1 MRFADLIRRGAL
13 ALLCFAGCSGT
24 AFATDPAVLKA
35 QLEALPGVVQVTQA
49 STPIADTL
57 FFRIDFSQPVDHADP
72 SGPSFNQRMT
82 LLHRGES
89 LPMVL
94 VTEGYGTPQN
104 LRQSE
109 LAYYLQANQLR
120 VEHRFFVPS
129 SPDPQDWSKLD
140 IAQAAADHHAITQSL
155 KTIYAAKWVA
165 TGASKSGMASIYFR
179 YFYPDDVAAT
189 VPYVAPSSHG
199 VYDGRYV
206 QFLSRVGPADCRARL
221 RSFQELALSR
231 RSSLVDSIPD
241 YDYGYL
247 GKDRAFEFM
256 VLELP
261 FAFWQ
266 YQSVALC
273 PAIPVAG
280 ASDSELL
287 DFIDAIVGLSFY
299 ANDTLEYYSP
309 YFYQSATQL
318 GGPRYDDRGL
328 TGLLYPRQDVP
339 ANYPPYVSKTFDSGA
354 MPDIEEWMRTMGQRV
369 LLIYGENDPWS
380 TGAFEVRARNDAH
393 RLYVRGEGG
402 NHGASIARMSDSD
415 RDFALAKLQEWL
427 GLTPLAKQ
435 AIAPARARDLHGID
449 EPTRE
454 ELFLH

>member
-1 MRFADLIRRGAL
+1 MHLPDSFRRIAL
-13 ALLCFAGCSGT
+13 ALLFIIGYSG
-24 AFATDPAVLKA
+24 AAVATDPAVLKA
-35 QLEALPGVVQVTQA
+35 QLEALPGVVHVTQG
-49 STPIADTL
+49 SSPIADTL
-57 FFRIDFSQPVDHADP
+57 FFRIDFSQPVDHANP
-72 SGPSFNQRMT
+72 AGPSFNQRAT
-82 LLHRGES
+82 LLHRDES

-94 VTEGYGTPQN
+94 VTEGYGTPSTV
-104 LRQSE
+104 RQSE

-129 SPDPQDWSKLD
+129 TPDPKDWSKLD
-140 IAQAAADHHAITQSL
+140 IAQAAADHHAITQAF

-189 VPYVAPSSHG
+189 VPYVAPSSKG
-199 VYDGRYV
+199 AYDARYV
-206 QFLSRVGPADCRARL
+206 QFLSRVGPADCRAKL

-231 RSSLVDSIPD
+231 RSSLLDLIPD
-241 YDYGYL
+241 YGYGYL
-247 GKDRAFEFM
+247 GKDRALEFM
-256 VLELP
+256 ILELP

-266 YQSVALC
+266 YQSVSLC

-280 ASDSELL
+280 ASDGELL
-287 DFIDAIVGLSFY
+287 NFIDYLVGLSFY
-299 ANDTLEYYSP
+299 GDDTLDYYSP

-328 TGLLYPRQDVP
+328 AGLLYPRQDIP
-339 ANYPPYVSKTFDSGA
+339 ANYPPYVTKVFDPGV
-354 MPDIEEWMRTMGQRV
+354 MPDIEEWMRTMGQQV

-380 TGAFEVRARNDAH
+380 SGAFEVRTRNDAY
-393 RLYVRGEGG
+393 RIYVRGEGG
-402 NHGASIARMSDSD
+402 NHGASIARMTAND

-427 GLTPLAKQ
+427 GLSPFAKQ